1 MARDWV
7 AWHRDYEAD
16 TPLARRLAIVQQE
29 VDRALDER
37 ANTSIRVLSLCSGE
51 GRDLIAPLSR
61 RAPARHVTG
70 RLVELDAAL
79 ARRARSSIT
88 TAGLTGLEV
97 VEGDAG
103 TTASFASAVPADL
116 VLVCGVFGNI
126 SDADIEQTVRAL
138 PTLCAAGATV
148 IWTRHRRPP
157 DLTPAIGRWFAAS
170 GFRHEAFIRVPD
182 SPASV
187 GVERF
192 LGTPR
197 AFQPGA
203 RLFEFLDA

>member
-16 TPLARRLAIVQQE
+16 TPLARRLAIVPQQ
-29 VDRALDER
+29 VDRSLDER
-37 ANTSIRVLSLCSGE
+37 AGTLIRVLSLCSGE

-61 RAPARHVTG
+61 RAPASNVTG
-70 RLVELDAAL
+70 RLVELDSTL
-79 ARRARSSIT
+79 ARRARSSIAT
-88 TAGLTGLEV
+88 EGLIGLEV
-97 VEGDAG
+97 VQGDAG
-103 TTASFASAVPADL
+103 TTASFTGAVPADL

-126 SDADIEQTVRAL
+126 SDEDIEHTVRAL
-138 PTLCAAGATV
+138 PTLCAAAATV

-157 DLTPAIGRWFAAS
+157 DLTPAISRWFAES

-192 LGTPR
+192 E
-197 AFQPGA
+197 GA
-203 RLFEFLDA
+203 PIPVEPDVRLFAFRG